1 MVSNQDSKDLQ
12 SLLKKESGLTDEELQ
27 SLASGGLD
35 LSLADIMSEN
45 VIGTMAFPIGLAK
58 GLIINGRERLI
69 PMVSEQR
76 KIITMAVKGG
86 ELTRGTG
93 GFLAESTESYMVGQI
108 QILDAEA
115 PYEAAKQLQSHK
127 DEILRIANTRSR
139 TRSAI
144 DIESRVLETSAGRML
159 IVELIVDVKD
169 SMGANVV
176 NSMCEAA
183 APSIEALTKGR
194 VNLRVLSNLS
204 TRRLVKARTTVDRE
218 SVGDENVEKILQ
230 AQAMAEADPYR
241 AATHNKGILNGVIS
255 VLMATSND
263 TRAVEAGAHAY
274 AALSGV
280 YSPLSKWA
288 LDEGGNLNGEL
299 TLPMAVGILGGSVSI
314 HPTVQTVLKIME
326 VKTADELGEIASSV
340 GLSSNLG
347 ALYALV
353 TDGIT
358 AL

>member
-1 MVSNQDSKDLQ
+1 M
-12 SLLKKESGLTDEELQ
+12 KKERGLTNDEIQL
-27 SLASGGLD
+27 LASGGLD
-35 LSLADIMSEN
+35 LRLADIMSEN
-45 VIGTMAFPIGLAK
+45 VIGTMAFSIGLAQ

-76 KIITMAVKGG
+76 KIISMAMKGA

-93 GFLAESTESYMVGQI
+93 GFVAKSTEPHMMGQI

-115 PYEAAKQLQSHK
+115 PYEAAKQLQSHRE
-127 DEILRIANTRSR
+127 EILRIANSRSR

-144 DIESRVLETSAGRML
+144 DVESRVLETSAGRML

-183 APSIEALTKGR
+183 APRIEAITGGR
-194 VNLRVLSNLS
+194 VNLCVLSNLS
-204 TRRLVKARTTVDRE
+204 TRRLVKVRTTVDKE
-218 SVGDENVEKILQ
+218 TVGDENVEKILQ
-230 AQAMAEADPYR
+230 AQALAEADPYR

-263 TRAVEAGAHAY
+263 IRAVEAGAHAY
-274 AALSGV
+274 AALSGA
-280 YSPLSKWA
+280 YSPLSRWA
-288 LDEGGNLNGEL
+288 LDDGGNLKGEL
-299 TLPMAVGILGGSVSI
+299 TLPMAVGILGGSVST
-314 HPTVQTVLKIME
+314 HPTVRTVLKIMD
-326 VKTADELGEIASSV
+326 VDTANELGEIAASV

-353 TDGIT
+353 TEGIT